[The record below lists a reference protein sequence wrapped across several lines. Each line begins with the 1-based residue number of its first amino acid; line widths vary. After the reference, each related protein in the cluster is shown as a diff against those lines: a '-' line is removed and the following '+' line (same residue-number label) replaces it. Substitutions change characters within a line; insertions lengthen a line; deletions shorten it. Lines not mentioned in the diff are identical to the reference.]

1 MRPTNGLNAILK
13 FNIVV
18 SCNHIYQ
25 IFVLSLPI
33 KWIPSTSTTL
43 LSSATAAP
51 MILPT
56 PSVLNAL
63 HVYSE
68 SMKFDVSKTYDLWM
82 DEQDKKKPIQIEFRY
97 WIPHEW
103 FQTDKSPREKNEK
116 KMKQK
121 KLAYNKI
128 DFTLLICTEKCF
140 NSLIRWIYI
149 RIPAS
154 HDKCSVPIAIELR
167 IIPQFVRLKQW
178 N

>member
-1 MRPTNGLNAILK
+1 
-13 FNIVV
+13 
-18 SCNHIYQ
+18 
-25 IFVLSLPI
+25 
-33 KWIPSTSTTL
+33 
-43 LSSATAAP
+43 

-82 DEQDKKKPIQIEFRY
+82 DEQEVKNPSKSNFGIEFRMNDFKQ
-97 WIPHEW
+97 INHRA
-103 FQTDKSPREKNEK
+103 KKNEK

-178 N
+178 NQEIITMTSEKLKIHQMYAWRNIWFNRIQM